1 MFELS
6 STAFCISTSS
16 AVDSRYVKV
25 NQAYLDLVGK
35 SWEEL
40 QSEPLAVNT
49 GVISPARARR
59 LHLLDTV
66 GFYKLEEVDLRH
78 SSGRIIP
85 TLISCQR
92 RMVDGEVADI
102 EIILDNSE
110 RKEFENRILKAAF
123 TDTMTDLP
131 NRAAFD
137 RELRERIDGKTDAQ
151 ALGLAFLDLNGFK
164 AVNDQHGHSVGDSLL
179 RVVAQRLRWRSR
191 ASDFVARLG
200 GDEFAVLFGVPSR
213 REDDAL
219 GRFGRLATGMCHEIR
234 IGQLKVD
241 IGVAIG
247 IAVAVGRTTP
257 DRLLDA
263 ADRLMYDAK
272 ASGERVAVRA
282 AQGSAALHPTV

>member
-40 QSEPLAVNT
+40 QREPLAVNT
-49 GVISPARARR
+49 GEISPARARR
-59 LHLLDTV
+59 LRLLDTV

-102 EIILDNSE
+102 EIIIDNSE
-110 RKEFENRILKAAF
+110 RKEFENRILRAAF

-137 RELRERIDGKTDAQ
+137 QELRQRISAKPDDQ

-164 AVNDQHGHSVGDSLL
+164 AVNDQYGHT
-179 RVVAQRLRWRSR
+179 VATACCR
-191 ASDFVARLG
+191 
-200 GDEFAVLFGVPSR
+200 
-213 REDDAL
+213 
-219 GRFGRLATGMCHEIR
+219 
-234 IGQLKVD
+234 
-241 IGVAIG
+241 
-247 IAVAVGRTTP
+247 
-257 DRLLDA
+257 
-263 ADRLMYDAK
+263 
-272 ASGERVAVRA
+272 
-282 AQGSAALHPTV
+282 